1 MVSVS
6 VSRAAAVRARVG
18 HPIIDSDGHSVEL
31 TPLFLDYV
39 KQIGGGQM
47 ADQVAARLL
56 NQKPNRW
63 FGMSPEER
71 RDSWADCPSWWLTPT
86 RNTLDR
92 ATASLPRLLHERMDD
107 LGIDFTILY
116 GTVDMRPS
124 GPEDSELQRVAT
136 RALNAYRADLYREY
150 SDRMTPAAMIP
161 MGTSEEAIE
170 DLHYAV
176 VELGLKVI
184 GIAPVRRPV
193 PRIQREHPGLVRYA
207 MRWDTF
213 GIDSDYDYDPFWKKC
228 LELKVAPTSHGGS
241 KGVGTRQSISNYM
254 YNHIGHFGAAGEAFC
269 KSLIMGGV
277 TRRFPSLKFAFLEGG
292 VGWACALYADMIG
305 HWQKRGPVGLQNM
318 DPANLDRELFMQLMT
333 QYGDK
338 AVRARLEDV
347 REFIGREQPRP
358 PALDDFAQ
366 CGVEGAEDFRAPFES
381 NFFFG
386 CEADD
391 PMNAW
396 AFNTRVN
403 PFGARLRPILSS
415 DIGHWDVSDM
425 SEVVE
430 EAYELV
436 EHELITPEDL
446 RDFVYRNPV
455 SLHAGMNPDFFKGTR
470 CEADV
475 ARLLEKEGGRV

>member
-6 VSRAAAVRARVG
+6 VSKAAEVRARVG

-39 KQIGGGQM
+39 KEIGGGKM
-47 ADQVAARLL
+47 AEQATRLL
-56 NQKPNRW
+56 KPHRW
-63 FGMSPEER
+63 HGMSPEER
-71 RDSWADCPSWWLTPT
+71 RDSWTDIPSWWLTPT
-86 RNTLDR
+86 RNTRDR
-92 ATASLPRLLHERMDD
+92 ASASLPRLLYERMDE
-107 LGIDFTILY
+107 LGIDFTVLY
-116 GTVDMRPS
+116 GTTDMRPT
-124 GPEDSELQRVAT
+124 GPQDIELHRVAM
-136 RALNAYRADLYREY
+136 RAINAYRADIFREF

-161 MGTSEEAIE
+161 MDKPEEAIE
-170 DLHYAV
+170 DLEYAV

-184 GIAPVRRPV
+184 GITTVRRPV
-193 PRIQREHPGLVRYA
+193 PKVQREHPEMVRYA

-213 GIDSDYDYDPFWKKC
+213 GIDSDYAYDPFWKKC

-277 TRRFPSLKFAFLEGG
+277 TRRFPALKFAFLEGG
-292 VGWACALYADMIG
+292 VGWACSLYADLIG
-305 HWQKRGPVGLQNM
+305 HWQKRGPKGLENM
-318 DPANLDRELFMQLMT
+318 DPANLDRELFAQLMA
-333 QYGDK
+333 QYGDET
-338 AVRARLEDV
+338 VRAKLEELRD
-347 REFIGREQPRP
+347 FIGREQPRP
-358 PALDDFAQ
+358 PVLDDFAE
-366 CGVEGAEDFRAPFES
+366 CGVERAEDFRTFFES
-381 NFFFG
+381 NFYFG

-396 AFNTRVN
+396 AFNQKVN
-403 PFGARLRPILSS
+403 PFGARLRPVLSS

-425 SEVVE
+425 LEVVA

-436 EHELITPEDL
+436 ERELITAEDF
-446 RDFVYRNPV
+446 RDFVFRNPV

-470 CEADV
+470 CEAEV
-475 ARLLEKEGGRV
+475 AQLLDKEGGMI